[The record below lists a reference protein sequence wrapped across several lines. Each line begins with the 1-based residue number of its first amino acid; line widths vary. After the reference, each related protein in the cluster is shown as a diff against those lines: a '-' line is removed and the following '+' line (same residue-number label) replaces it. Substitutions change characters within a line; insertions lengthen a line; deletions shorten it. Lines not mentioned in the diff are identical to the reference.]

1 MFTPYQKPQSY
12 KVLPYQSLIKKID
25 CGIIYADKND
35 VQACS
40 IDIRTTK
47 DMNLRAGA
55 DYEFVHDNIWIA
67 SHLRSKIFLKS
78 SNKILMMINDGTVL
92 PNSKVISQV
101 TPNGGLKPLAITN
114 PQDTITASKSGG
126 YTNMNANISFG
137 VLKVD
142 LGMGASKDIRMAL
155 LEDAEF
161 MRQITAAVKQKT
173 TQLMNGTA

>member
-1 MFTPYQKPQSY
+1 M
-12 KVLPYQSLIKKID
+12 
-25 CGIIYADKND
+25 
-35 VQACS
+35 
-40 IDIRTTK
+40 
-47 DMNLRAGA
+47 AGTA
-55 DYEFVHDNIWIA
+55 IGGA
-67 SHLRSKIFLKS
+67 
-78 SNKILMMINDGTVL
+78 MMINDGTVL